1 MALQAE
7 NSIAF
12 AAADI
17 AEPNFAPLHSEKQQ
31 F

>member
-12 AAADI
+12 AVVGTADPYFAA
-17 AEPNFAPLHSEKQQ
+17 LQSR
-31 F
+31 